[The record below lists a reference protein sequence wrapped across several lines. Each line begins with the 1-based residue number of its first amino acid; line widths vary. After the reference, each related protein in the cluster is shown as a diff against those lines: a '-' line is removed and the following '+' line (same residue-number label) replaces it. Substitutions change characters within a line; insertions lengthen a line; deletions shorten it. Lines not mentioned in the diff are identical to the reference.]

1 MSPLAAIKLT
11 PEEYLQQERAADF
24 KSEFYDGETY
34 ALAGVTR
41 WHSLIMTNLVAFLG
55 RKLRGSSC
63 RVFNTDLRLH
73 LAETG
78 LFAYPDLMVAC
89 GELRFLDE
97 HQDTLLNPT
106 LIVEVLSPSTSDYDR
121 GGKAAHYRTIS
132 SLVEY
137 LVVAQ
142 DRAHAEL
149 WRRQNET
156 TWTFTDIHGLE
167 AEVELDSV
175 GLRLPMA
182 EIFDGIDPV
191 SDQS

>member
-24 KSEFYDGETY
+24 KSEFYDGETF

-55 RKLRGSSC
+55 HKLRGSSC

-73 LAETG
+73 LDETG
-78 LFAYPDLMVAC
+78 LFDYPDLMVAC

-121 GGKAAHYRTIS
+121 GGKAAHYRTIP

-137 LVVAQ
+137 LVVEQ

-167 AEVELDSV
+167 SEIQLDSV